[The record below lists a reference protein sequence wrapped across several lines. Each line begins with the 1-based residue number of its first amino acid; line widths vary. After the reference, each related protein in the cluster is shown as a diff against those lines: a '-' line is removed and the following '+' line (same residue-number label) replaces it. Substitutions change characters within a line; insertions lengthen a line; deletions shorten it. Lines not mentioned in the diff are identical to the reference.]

1 MFKNLST
8 GTKQITVAVF
18 PLLAVIILFI
28 IVGKFGLSKI
38 SEVRAGL
45 AKAQKD
51 RTILT
56 QKTDIL
62 RTVSASVGE
71 SANAALGVLPE
82 SNPSLAVVSQ
92 IKLLALENS
101 VLVSGIKSGP
111 EIADKTGLLRTDI
124 SFDIIAPRD
133 QMIAFIKATG
143 NIAPVIVVD
152 KIKLSENGG
161 VERAAISVKS
171 FWSPLPTKLPLL
183 TTEITNLTEAEKQ
196 LITDMGSLRKPV
208 FVIVPPSTGT
218 GRTDPFSP

>member
-71 SANAALGVLPE
+71 SALIRAALVAPGLP
-82 SNPSLAVVSQ
+82 A
-92 IKLLALENS
+92 
-101 VLVSGIKSGP
+101 
-111 EIADKTGLLRTDI
+111 
-124 SFDIIAPRD
+124 
-133 QMIAFIKATG
+133 
-143 NIAPVIVVD
+143 
-152 KIKLSENGG
+152 
-161 VERAAISVKS
+161 
-171 FWSPLPTKLPLL
+171 W
-183 TTEITNLTEAEKQ
+183 
-196 LITDMGSLRKPV
+196 
-208 FVIVPPSTGT
+208 
-218 GRTDPFSP
+218 